1 MQVELE
7 DSWQDKNSEDASNNS
22 VAVTIDGEAYFIRG
36 GQSIKLE
43 VDPNLKH
50 IKMQRRQQKFQD
62 INKIF
67 GELHHLA
74 PPFV

>member
-1 MQVELE
+1 M
-7 DSWQDKNSEDASNNS
+7 
-22 VAVTIDGEAYFIRG
+22 TIDGEAYFVRG

-50 IKMQRRQQKFQD
+50 IKMQRRQQRFRD

-67 GELHHLA
+67 GELPPLA
-74 PPFV
+74 PPFI